1 MKELF
6 LSLKFLDWENF
17 IFFPLENDSLTKVRF
32 CAISH
37 SIKNPTT
44 CVVGKIGI
52 LFLASA
58 PGIAI
63 ALDITQGG
71 RIEFV
76 DGERHMFEHFAGIVG
91 GGRNAF
97 LFGNGIFRAVHEIL
111 RGALDAHHGEEAER
125 DGKHLAAVFV
135 GKSAVHAIAD
145 GFGEILHMEVAM
157 VAKLA
162 RIENTGCEDE
172 GIHDLKNGGGQ
183 IVAGA
188 FRMAAAAEIR
198 ACNVALEDVD
208 VALAAVENDLFL
220 HYGNAVGFLRSSH
233 AGADLHGDFD
243 IHGNAD
249 LVKASVER
257 HVVNVDVCAEDLCA
271 FGADRGSA
279 FQ

>member
-1 MKELF
+1 MRKLF
-6 LSLKFLDWENF
+6 LTSA
-17 IFFPLENDSLTKVRF
+17 T
-32 CAISH
+32 
-37 SIKNPTT
+37 
-44 CVVGKIGI
+44 VVG
-52 LFLASA
+52 LS
-58 PGIAI
+58 
-63 ALDITQGG
+63 LDIAEGG
-71 RIEFV
+71 RIEFI
-76 DGERHMFEHFAGIVG
+76 DGERHMFEHFTGIVG

-111 RGALDAHHGEEAER
+111 RGALDAHDGEEAER

-162 RIENTGCEDE
+162 RIENTGREDE

-188 FRMAAAAEIR
+188 FRVAAAAEIR
-198 ACNVALEDVD
+198 CGNVAFEDVD
-208 VALAAVENDLFL
+208 VALSAVENDFLF
-220 HYGNAVGFLRSSH
+220 YNGNAVGFLCSAQASTDFN
-233 AGADLHGDFD
+233 GDLD